1 MLHSRAYRS
10 TSLIVELF
18 TWRYGRV
25 SVLARSARGLKS
37 RFQGQL
43 QMFMPILISY
53 SGRGELK
60 NVSQLE
66 LNGKP
71 YHLGGRY
78 LMCGFYL
85 NELLVRL
92 LQKEDP
98 HPKVFTL
105 YQDTLNAMEQQ
116 QHLEHCLRVFE
127 KRLLQLLGYGLSL
140 QFDAINQ
147 QPVVAGQYYR
157 YIPEQGLVQIEK
169 LHASKSDIDSSLER
183 LNKLNESS
191 EGFDPAEVKKELQ
204 ECMQNYFGVFRRGEY
219 MKKGLDKLNELR
231 EKVDNLHLKDKSDA
245 FNTNRVEAIELQ
257 NLFEVAES
265 TAISAYRRTESR
277 GAHAR
282 DDYPDRDD
290 DNWLC
295 HSIYDPISKEVSKRE
310 VNFEP
315 QKVEAFPPKIRTY

>member
-1 MLHSRAYRS
+1 MQRILLEPAFVLHSRAYRS

-147 QPVVAGQYYR
+147 QPVEAGQYYR

-169 LHASKSDIDSSLER
+169 LHASKSDID
-183 LNKLNESS
+183 
-191 EGFDPAEVKKELQ
+191 
-204 ECMQNYFGVFRRGEY
+204 GETLLA
-219 MKKGLDKLNELR
+219 LD
-231 EKVDNLHLKDKSDA
+231 
-245 FNTNRVEAIELQ
+245 
-257 NLFEVAES
+257 AES
-265 TAISAYRRTESR
+265 LTER
-277 GAHAR
+277 HQFQQA
-282 DDYPDRDD
+282 
-290 DNWLC
+290 
-295 HSIYDPISKEVSKRE
+295 KRLLRQ
-310 VNFEP
+310 VLNYHLGDKP
-315 QKVEAFPPKIRTY
+315 LKIRDLML